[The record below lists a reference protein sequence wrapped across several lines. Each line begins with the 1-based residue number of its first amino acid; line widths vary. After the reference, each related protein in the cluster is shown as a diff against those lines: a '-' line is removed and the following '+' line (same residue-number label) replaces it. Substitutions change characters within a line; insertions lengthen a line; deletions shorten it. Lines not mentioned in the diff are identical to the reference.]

1 MKTSEFEEVF
11 KSCKP
16 VIGML
21 HLRGKSPSEVVD
33 IARSETEIMYGAGV
47 TAVLVEDYF
56 GDKTDV
62 ENTLKMLQ

>member
-1 MKTSEFEEVF
+1 MKTSKFEEVF

-21 HLRGKSPSEVVD
+21 HLKGKSRSEVVD

-47 TAVLVEDYF
+47 AAVLVEDYF
-56 GDKTDV
+56 G
-62 ENTLKMLQ
+62 